1 MEGEMKPNIKMYG
14 GNSTTKI
21 AEKLI
26 LLRKE
31 KGLTQEEVAEIF
43 DISLTAIRN
52 YENINSPRIPKNEIL
67 IKMAKFYDVSLEYL
81 LDDTVSNRKQEN
93 ISLEKDLGLTEN
105 TIDSIYDFKSF
116 EQIDIFNEFV
126 SNDIMYN
133 LLPRFKAIKELTSFI
148 YHTKTII
155 LLISDG
161 VEVKDRFDL
170 NYLDEQVT
178 NKFVE
183 YIRDKTLSLKKFI
196 IFFIYRNTSLFDNT
210 KQGTIFKMFDFD
222 KYLSAIFKKISSLDE
237 KFREYRED
245 YNKKDKNWD
254 DLKDIYEK
262 IIREY
267 YIVIFQN
274 LKSLKVGLEAYRDI
288 LIYNLSDIFSDYL
301 KNDLL
306 VYNGDF
312 EKIVN
317 KYDSIEKMKITTY
330 SDDEI
335 VFTKEISVK
344 VGDNNVSKR
353 DSKE

>member
-1 MEGEMKPNIKMYG
+1 MN
-14 GNSTTKI
+14 I
-21 AEKLI
+21 AEKLKK
-26 LLRKE
+26 LRE
-31 KGLTQEEVAEIF
+31 SKGISQNKLIEELAKKQNVNVA
-43 DISLTAIRN
+43 ISSIRN
-52 YENINSPRIPKNEIL
+52 YENVNSPRIPQGEVL
-67 IKMAKFYDVSLEYL
+67 LALARYYDVTLEYL
-81 LDDTVSNRKQEN
+81 IDDNITTYKKEN
-93 ISLEKDLGLTEN
+93 LNIGIELGLN
-105 TIDSIYDFKSF
+105 DDTIDSIYDFKSF

-196 IFFIYRNTSLFDNT
+196 VFFIYRNTSLFDNT
-210 KQGTIFKMFDFD
+210 RQGTIFKMFDFD

-245 YNKKDKNWD
+245 YNKKDKNWN

-274 LKSLKVGLEAYRDI
+274 FKSLKVGLEAYRDI
-288 LIYNLSDIFSDYL
+288 LMYNLSDIFSDYL

-306 VYNGDF
+306 VYNNDL

-317 KYDSIEKMKITTY
+317 KYDSIESMKITTY